1 MDKNLNIPLSVPNLS
16 MDILDNVKECIETGW
31 VSTGGKFITEFEE
44 KVADYVGVDEA
55 VGVQS
60 GTAALH
66 LAFQILGVEAG
77 DEVIV
82 PTVTFIA
89 TVNPIA
95 YLGAKPVFMDCDD
108 SLNIDLDKLEKFLE
122 ENCENTKE
130 GLLNKNSGNIIKAL
144 TIVNVFGNP
153 IDMER
158 VMTIADKYGL
168 KVVEDAAESL
178 GSFYKKGKYQGKHTG
193 TIGDIGIL
201 SFNANKILTTG
212 GGGMLISNDEEIIE
226 KARFLAVQAK
236 TDPLYYKHDEIG
248 YNYRLTNIA
257 AAFGTE
263 QIDRLENFI
272 KVKKK
277 NYELYK
283 EETDKI
289 EGLKLLSFN
298 ENTRPNYWF
307 YSVVVDEEKYGID
320 RDQLLNKLNEV
331 GIQARPLWGLIS
343 DQKPYQDCEAYKI
356 DKARYYVDNLIN
368 IPCSTNLTEEE
379 VYQVAEILK
388 NLKSQ
393 KIRGY

>member
-1 MDKNLNIPLSVPNLS
+1 MNKKLNIPLSVPNLS
-16 MDILDNVKECIETGW
+16 MDILDNVKECIDTGW

-44 KVADYVGVDEA
+44 KVADYVGIDEV

-108 SLNIDLDKLEKFLE
+108 SLNINLDKLEKFLE
-122 ENCENTKE
+122 ENCKNTKD

-153 IDMER
+153 INMER
-158 VMTIADKYGL
+158 VMQIADKYDL

-178 GSFYKKGKYQGKHTG
+178 GSFYDKGKYKGKHTG
-193 TIGDIGIL
+193 TIGDIGVL

-212 GGGMLISNDEEIIE
+212 GGGMLVSNDEEIIE

-263 QIDRLENFI
+263 QIDRLEDFI

-283 EETDKI
+283 EEIDKI
-289 EGLKLLSFN
+289 KGLKLLSFN
-298 ENTRPNYWF
+298 KNTRPNYWF

-343 DQKPYQDCEAYKI
+343 DQKPYQKCEAYKI
-356 DKARYYVDNLIN
+356 DKARHYVDNLIN
-368 IPCSTNLTEEE
+368 IPCSTNLSKEE
-379 VYQVAEILK
+379 VYQVVDMLK
-388 NLKSQ
+388 EYKV
-393 KIRGY
+393 

>member
-1 MDKNLNIPLSVPNLS
+1 MDKKLNIPLSVPNLS
-16 MDILDNVKECIETGW
+16 MDILDNIKECIETGW

-66 LAFQILGVEAG
+66 LAFQILGVAAG

-89 TVNPIA
+89 TVNPIT

-108 SLNIDLDKLEKFLE
+108 SLNIDLDKLEDFLE
-122 ENCENTKE
+122 KNCEQTE
-130 GLLNKNSGNIIKAL
+130 DGLLNKNSGNIIKAL

-158 VMTIADKYGL
+158 IMYIANKYDL

-178 GSFYKKGKYQGKHTG
+178 GSFYDEGQYQGKHTG
-193 TIGDIGIL
+193 TIGDIGVL

-263 QIDRLENFI
+263 QIDRLEDFI

-283 EETDKI
+283 EEINKI
-289 EGLKLLSFN
+289 EGLKLLPFN
-298 ENTRPNYWF
+298 KNTRPNYWF
-307 YSVVVDEEKYGID
+307 YSVVVDEEKYCIN
-320 RDQLLNKLNEV
+320 RDQLLTKLNEA

-343 DQKPYQDCEAYKI
+343 DQKPYKECEAYKI
-356 DKARYYVDNLIN
+356 DKARHYVDNLIN
-368 IPCSTNLTEEE
+368 IPCSTNLTKEE
-379 VYQVAEILK
+379 VYQVVDMLK
-388 NLKSQ
+388 EYK
-393 KIRGY
+393 G

>member
-1 MDKNLNIPLSVPNLS
+1 MDKKLNIPLSVPNLS

-153 IDMER
+153 INMKR
-158 VMTIADKYGL
+158 VMQIADKYNL
-168 KVVEDAAESL
+168 KVIEDAAESL
-178 GSFYKKGKYQGKHTG
+178 GSFYDEGKYKSKHTG
-193 TIGDIGIL
+193 TIGDIGVL

-212 GGGMLISNDEEIIE
+212 GGGMLVSKDEEIIE

-263 QIDRLENFI
+263 QIDKLEDFI
-272 KVKKK
+272 KVKKR

-283 EETDKI
+283 EEIAKI
-289 EGLKLLSFN
+289 EGLKLLPFN
-298 ENTRPNYWF
+298 KNTRPNYWF
-307 YSVVVDEEKYGID
+307 YSIVVDKEKYGID

-331 GIQARPLWGLIS
+331 GVQARPLWGLIS
-343 DQKPYQDCEAYKI
+343 DQKPYQNCEAYKI

-368 IPCSTNLTEEE
+368 IPCSTNLTEKE
-379 VYQVAEILK
+379 VYQVVDMLK
-388 NLKSQ
+388 KY
-393 KIRGY
+393 KV